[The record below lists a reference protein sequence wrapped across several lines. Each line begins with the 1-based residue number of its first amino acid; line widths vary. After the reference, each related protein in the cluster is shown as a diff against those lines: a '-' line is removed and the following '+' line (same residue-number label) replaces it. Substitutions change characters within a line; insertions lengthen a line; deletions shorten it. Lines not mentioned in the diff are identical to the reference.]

1 MTTSGSLRA
10 ALISTDA
17 RFREQFRELTQAP
30 AADFAIGLEISEP
43 FGAFGEQQVRS
54 LRQLNP
60 ELVVIDLEDDL
71 ELGVKFIQFL
81 AEMHPGQRVLGVG
94 PHLSQEQLL
103 AAMRAGVGD
112 YLHKPVD
119 EGALRGAVA
128 RVAQALGRTGQKG
141 AKPSR
146 LYSFFSPKGGAG
158 STSVATNVAVV
169 LHRLTGKK
177 TLLVDLDLELGEV
190 ALLLGVQPRFNFV
203 DMVKNYHRMDAGLLA
218 SYIEQ
223 HPSGIHLL
231 SAPFHPERSEA
242 VSGDDIRR
250 ILHFLKQHYE
260 YVIVDTPGS
269 FSPPTLASFDQSDQV
284 FVVTNLDLPSL
295 RNIQRGLPMLK
306 RVLPKGDEQIRMVVN
321 RYHPDG
327 SITLEDV
334 ERTIGLRVFAT
345 ISNDY
350 EALIQSINSGKPIVL
365 NGTTK
370 YTRDVKALG
379 GRIAGLTGDFLG
391 DQKSET
397 WVGRVFGKLRRKSDK
412 SEETKR

>member
-1 MTTSGSLRA
+1 MTTTGTLRV

-17 RFREQFRELTQAP
+17 RFREQFRELTHAP
-30 AADFAIGLEISEP
+30 VSDFAIGLEISEP
-43 FGAFGEQQVRS
+43 FGAFGEQQVRA

-60 ELVVIDLEDDL
+60 EVVVIDLEDDP
-71 ELGVKFIQFL
+71 ELGVKFTQFL
-81 AEMHPGQRVLGVG
+81 SEMHPGQRVVGVG
-94 PHLSQEQLL
+94 PHLSPEQLL
-103 AAMRAGVGD
+103 AAMRAGVAD

-119 EGALRGAVA
+119 EGALRGSMA
-128 RVAQALGRTGQKG
+128 RVAQALGRGTGKPG
-141 AKPSR
+141 ARGGSR
-146 LYSFFSPKGGAG
+146 LYSFFSPKGGSG

-203 DMVKNYHRMDAGLLA
+203 DMVKNFHRMDAGLLA

-223 HPSGIHLL
+223 HASGIHLL
-231 SAPFHPERSEA
+231 SAPFHPERAEV

-250 ILHFLKQHYE
+250 ILHFLKQHYD
-260 YVIVDTPGS
+260 YVVVDTPGS
-269 FSPPTLASFDQSDQV
+269 FSPPTLAAFDQSDLV

-321 RYHPDG
+321 RYQ
-327 SITLEDV
+327 SETAISLEDV
-334 ERTIGLRVFAT
+334 ERTIGLKVFAT
-345 ISNDY
+345 IANDY

-365 NGTTK
+365 NGTSK
-370 YTRDVKALG
+370 FTRDVKALG
-379 GRIAGLTGDFLG
+379 GRIAGLSGDFLD
-391 DQKSET
+391 DQKAGN
-397 WVGRVFGKLRRKSDK
+397 WVGRVLGKIRRNP
-412 SEETKR
+412 EEAKP

>member
-1 MTTSGSLRA
+1 MATTGSLRA

-17 RFREQFRELTQAP
+17 GFREQLRELTHLP
-30 AADFAIGLEISEP
+30 ASDFAIGLEISEP
-43 FGAFGEQQVRS
+43 FGAFGEQQVRA

-60 ELVVIDLEDDL
+60 EVVVIDLEDDP
-71 ELGVKFIQFL
+71 ELGVKFTQFL
-81 AEMHPGQRVLGVG
+81 SEMNPGQRVVAVG
-94 PHLSQEQLL
+94 PHLSPEQLL
-103 AAMRAGVGD
+103 AAMRAGVAD

-119 EGALRGAVA
+119 EGALRGAMA
-128 RVAQALGRTGQKG
+128 RVAQALGRGSAKAG
-141 AKPSR
+141 ARTSR
-146 LYSFFSPKGGAG
+146 LYSFFSPKGGSG

-203 DMVKNYHRMDAGLLA
+203 DMVKNFHRMDAGLLA

-231 SAPFHPERSEA
+231 SAPFHPERAEV
-242 VSGDDIRR
+242 VSPDDIRR
-250 ILHFLKQHYE
+250 ILHFLKQHYD
-260 YVIVDTPGS
+260 YVVVDTPGS
-269 FSPPTLASFDQSDQV
+269 FSPITLAAFDQSDLV

-321 RYHPDG
+321 RYQ
-327 SITLEDV
+327 SESAISLQDV
-334 ERTIGLRVFAT
+334 ERTLGLKVFAT
-345 ISNDY
+345 IANDY

-365 NGTTK
+365 NGTSRF
-370 YTRDVKALG
+370 TRDVKSLG
-379 GRIAGLTGDFLG
+379 GRIAGLTGDFL
-391 DQKSET
+391 DEPKSGN
-397 WVGRVFGKLRRKSDK
+397 WVGRVLGKLRRKPQEAK
-412 SEETKR
+412 K

>member
-1 MTTSGSLRA
+1 MATPGTLRT

-17 RFREQFRELTQAP
+17 RFREQFRELSHAP
-30 AADFAIGLEISEP
+30 ASDFAIGLEISEP

-60 ELVVIDLEDDL
+60 QIVVIDLEDDP
-71 ELGVKFIQFL
+71 ELGVKFTQFL
-81 AEMHPGQRVLGVG
+81 SEMNPGQRVVAVG
-94 PHLSQEQLL
+94 PHLSPEQLL
-103 AAMRAGVGD
+103 AAMRAGVAD
-112 YLHKPVD
+112 YLHKPV
-119 EGALRGAVA
+119 EEAALRGAMS
-128 RVAQALGRTGQKG
+128 RVAQSLGVSSAKG
-141 AKPSR
+141 GVRVSR
-146 LYSFFSPKGGAG
+146 LYSFFSPKGGSG

-203 DMVKNYHRMDAGLLA
+203 DMVKNFHRMDAGLLA

-231 SAPFHPERSEA
+231 SAPFHPERAEV
-242 VSGDDIRR
+242 VSADDIRR
-250 ILHFLKQHYE
+250 ILHFLKQHYD
-260 YVIVDTPGS
+260 YVVVDTPGS
-269 FSPPTLASFDQSDQV
+269 FSPSTLAAFDQSDQV

-306 RVLPKGDEQIRMVVN
+306 RVLPKGEEQIRMVVN
-321 RYHPDG
+321 RYSSD
-327 SITLEDV
+327 SQISLADV
-334 ERTIGLRVFAT
+334 ERTIGIKVFAT

-365 NGTTK
+365 NGTSK
-370 YTRDVKALG
+370 YSRDVKALG
-379 GRIAGLTGDFLG
+379 GRIAGLTGDFLD
-391 DQKSET
+391 DQKGGN
-397 WVGRVFGKLRRKSDK
+397 WVGRVLGKLRRN
-412 SEETKR
+412 EEAKQ